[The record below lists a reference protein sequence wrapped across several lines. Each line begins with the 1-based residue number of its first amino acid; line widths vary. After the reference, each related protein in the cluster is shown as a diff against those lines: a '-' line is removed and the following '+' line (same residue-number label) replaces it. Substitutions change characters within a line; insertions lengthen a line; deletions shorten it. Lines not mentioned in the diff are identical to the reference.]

1 MQVSY
6 RGRRL
11 QVGSGAWLDIAVLR
25 GPCAVRATNCTELSD
40 FMRVSLRLWGFLLG
54 FPFGGSFTRFELK
67 PVLLG
72 LTAFWHVLGSRI
84 GFGVA
89 FDVSSIAPY
98 TSRLQNFANIL

>member
-40 FMRVSLRLWGFLLG
+40 FMRVSLRVPFRVPFGVSFWGSLLG
-54 FPFGGSFTRFELK
+54 VPLRGSSLSQC
-67 PVLLG
+67 
-72 LTAFWHVLGSRI
+72 FWG
-84 GFGVA
+84 
-89 FDVSSIAPY
+89 
-98 TSRLQNFANIL
+98 